1 MMAKPT
7 LLSATLILLSTAF
20 LSATFTLGAT
30 TIPQYQ
36 PSQHQPSE
44 HQPSPKTIEVT
55 ASAIEYAPTDQ
66 IQFRI
71 TISEEDE
78 SAEQAYNKHL
88 QSEQFLVE
96 QIRSLGILTDQIR
109 YEPVRVRPFSQR
121 DGTERVRTDQMV
133 IVTLEDLEVYASLQK
148 ELITHG
154 FQMFTASFS
163 STRVDGV
170 TRTALQKAVKRAGDL
185 GAVMAESAGM
195 VLGEIL
201 SIQYGRMPESPY
213 ERSSDALMAMDSSS
227 GSLREFEQSIP
238 VRQTVTIVYA
248 LLDSE

>member
-1 MMAKPT
+1 MMARPT
-7 LLSATLILLSTAF
+7 LLSATMILLSSTF

-30 TIPQYQ
+30 TIPQHQ
-36 PSQHQPSE
+36 PSQ

-55 ASAIEYAPTDQ
+55 ASAVEYAPADQ
-66 IQFRI
+66 IQFSI

-78 SAEQAYNKHL
+78 TAEQAYNKHL
-88 QSEQFLVE
+88 RSEQFLVE
-96 QIRSLGILTDQIR
+96 QIRSLGIRTDQIR
-109 YEPVRVRPFSQR
+109 YEPVRIRPFSQR

-133 IVTLEDLEVYASLQK
+133 IVTLEDLEIYASLQK

-170 TRTALQKAVKRAGDL
+170 TKTALQKAVKRAGDL

-201 SIQYGRMPESPY
+201 SIHYGRPAESPY

-227 GSLREFEQSIP
+227 GSLREFEQTIP

-248 LLDSE
+248 LHDSE